1 MEKENEMENLKK
13 IHQQD
18 MDIIVTLE
26 EQIEDLKQQLQNQRL
41 NELQAKKQ
49 EIEKEIDNENF
60 KIFMNMPRK
69 PIVKEEKEEPKAR
82 SLDEILM
89 ED

>member
-1 MEKENEMENLKK
+1 MENELENLKK

-18 MDIIVTLE
+18 LDCITTLTE
-26 EQIEDLKQQLQNQRL
+26 EIDSLREQLQNQRL
-41 NELQAKKQ
+41 NDLQAKKQ
-49 EIEKEIDNENF
+49 ELEKEIDNENF

-69 PIVKEEKEEPKAR
+69 PIVNEEKEEPKTKT
-82 SLDEILM
+82 LDEILM

>member
-1 MEKENEMENLKK
+1 MEKE
-13 IHQQD
+13 
-18 MDIIVTLE
+18 LE
-26 EQIEDLKQQLQNQRL
+26 HLKQEHQKDLDCINALTEEIEELREKLMNQKL
-41 NELQAKKQ
+41 NDLEAKKH

-60 KIFMNMPRK
+60 KIFMNMPRN
-69 PIVKEEKEEPKAR
+69 PIVNEEKEEPKAR